1 MATQDELDAA
11 ADAKIAA
18 AIQILKEDNAM
29 RTTGSIAKDVAR
41 IKAHLNI
48 PDEETENDPDKPP
61 APPKKDK
68 PEDDPPKDDPTDP
81 PSNKTRHWLY
91 GEIES

>member
-1 MATQDELDAA
+1 MATQNELDAA

-48 PDEETENDPDKPP
+48 PDEEPETDPDKPP
-61 APPKKDK
+61 APPKKEK
-68 PEDDPPKDDPTDP
+68 PEEDDPPKDDPP
-81 PSNKTRHWLY
+81 PVSRHWLY
-91 GEIES
+91 GVIDS